1 MDGFIPTEF
10 KPVKAE
16 KILISLRID
25 VEKLNQID
33 VLASKNDISRNE
45 FIMQSID
52 FAIKH
57 MSEE

>member
-1 MDGFIPTEF
+1 MEGFKPTEF

-25 VEKLNQID
+25 VEKLENID
-33 VLASKNDISRNE
+33 SLASKSDISRNE

-52 FAIKH
+52 FALNH
-57 MSEE
+57 MSE